1 MFSCA
6 VSRSRRSRRLRR
18 SRRGGTGRAVRNSE
32 SICALISSIFCL
44 RYASGPPGPAVDG
57 RRVCNISATP
67 GRPKTVGSSAP
78 NTSSSSK
85 SSSRSAPSAPP
96 DANSGSSRDPPVDT
110 PSSKPRETS
119 SRSKPSFS
127 SRKFPDASRSVSL
140 AHSSLAEASRSIS
153 VSWSTGSPTGSPS
166 SFTSLHCTSALSS
179 PPAETSHLLSP
190 ASGENRTHATLF
202 ECASS
207 CSFAGAPGATHG

>member
-85 SSSRSAPSAPP
+85 SRSAPSAPP
-96 DANSGSSRDPPVDT
+96 DANSGSSRDPPVDIS
-110 PSSKPRETS
+110 SSKPRETS
-119 SRSKPSFS
+119 SRSKSSFS
-127 SRKFPDASRSVSL
+127 SRKFPDASRSV
-140 AHSSLAEASRSIS
+140 SLAEASRSIS

-166 SFTSLHCTSALSS
+166 SFTSLHCTNALSS